1 MKLIVKAVPT
11 MLFSDTFFCSE
22 LSGVLGVVCPIKH
35 KGLLNLCWGVV
46 VRGRDE
52 VTQFLRFHYLNTFS
66 QTKTL
71 SFEYL

>member
-1 MKLIVKAVPT
+1 MRLIVKAVPT

-35 KGLLNLCWGVV
+35 KDLFCVGGVV